1 MNIIVDAFGGDNA
14 PLEII
19 KGSIDAK
26 HELGVDIT
34 LVGNEETIR
43 SVAAENEINIDG
55 VTIVHADS
63 VISQNDPGTDVV
75 KVKKDS
81 SMAIGFKLLHEGKG
95 DAFVSA
101 GNSGAMCVGATL
113 IVKRIK
119 GIKRPGFAP
128 VIPTLEGNMM
138 LIDCGAN
145 VECKPQMLF
154 QFGIMGSIYMEKVM
168 GVKNPRIGL
177 ANVGTEPH
185 KGGEL
190 QLKTYELLENSNLNF
205 VGNIEGRDV
214 PAGGCDVCVSDGFS
228 GNLILKTYEGVA
240 EALMSKIKGVF
251 DKSLKNKLAAAVVYS
266 DLKEMKK
273 SIDYNEYGGAP
284 IIGCTKPVF
293 KAHGSANAKTFKNA
307 IRLTKEYVEKN
318 VVEEISAALK
328 EYNEGEQTS
337 NG

>member
-19 KGSIDAK
+19 KGSVDAK
-26 HELGVDIT
+26 NEYGVDIT
-34 LVGNEETIR
+34 LVGNEEVIKK
-43 SVAAENEINIDG
+43 VAKENEINIDG
-55 VTIVHADS
+55 MKIIHADS
-63 VISQNDPGTDVV
+63 VISQNEAGTEVV
-75 KVKKDS
+75 KKKKDS
-81 SMAIGFKLLHEGKG
+81 SMAVGLKMLHDGEG

-101 GNSGAMCVGATL
+101 GNSGAICVGATL

-128 VIPTLEGNMM
+128 VIPTLEGSMM

-145 VECKPQMLF
+145 VECKPQMLQ
-154 QFGIMGSIYMEKVM
+154 QFAVMGSIYMEKVM
-168 GVKNPRIGL
+168 GIKNPRVGL

-190 QLKTYELLENSNLNF
+190 QLKTYELLENSKLNF
-205 VGNIEGRDV
+205 IGNIEGRDV
-214 PAGGCDVCVSDGFS
+214 PVGGCEVCVSDGFT

-240 EALMSKIKGVF
+240 GALMDKIKGVF
-251 DKSLKNKLAAAVVYS
+251 NKNLKTKLAAAMVYS

-273 SIDYNEYGGAP
+273 SIDYNEFGGAP
-284 IIGCTKPVF
+284 IIGCAKPVF

-307 IRLTKEYVEKN
+307 IRLTKEYVENN
-318 VVEEISAALK
+318 VVEEISSALK
-328 EYNEGEQTS
+328 EYSEGE
-337 NG
+337 

>member
-1 MNIIVDAFGGDNA
+1 MSMIVDAFGGVSA

-19 KGSIDAK
+19 KGSLEAK
-26 HELGVDIT
+26 NECGVDIT
-34 LVGNEETIR
+34 LVGNEEIIR
-43 SVAAENEINIDG
+43 KVSNENELNLDG
-55 VTIVHADS
+55 VKIVHAET
-63 VISQNDPGTDVV
+63 VISQNEAGTEVV
-75 KVKKDS
+75 KSKKDC
-81 SMAIGFKLLHEGKG
+81 SMAVGLKMLHNGEG

-101 GNSGAMCVGATL
+101 GNSGAVCVGATL

-145 VECKPQMLF
+145 VECKPQMLL
-154 QFGIMGSIYMEKVM
+154 QFGVMGSIYMEKVM
-168 GVKNPRIGL
+168 GIKNPRVGL

-190 QLKTYELLENSNLNF
+190 QQKTYELLQSSKLNF
-205 VGNIEGRDV
+205 IGNIEGRDV
-214 PAGGCDVCVSDGFS
+214 PVGGCDVCVSDGFT

-240 EALMSKIKGVF
+240 SALMSKIKGVF
-251 DKSLKNKLAAAVVYS
+251 NKNIKNKLAAAMVYG

-273 SIDYNEYGGAP
+273 SVDYNEFGGAP
-284 IIGCTKPVF
+284 IIGCAKPVF

-307 IRLTKEYVEKN
+307 IRLTKEYVENN

-328 EYNEGEQTS
+328 EFNEGE
-337 NG
+337 

>member
-1 MNIIVDAFGGDNA
+1 MNIIIDAFGGDKA

-26 HELGVDIT
+26 NEFGIDIT
-34 LVGNEETIR
+34 LVGNEEIIKKV
-43 SVAAENEINIDG
+43 SAENNLDLKGIE
-55 VTIVHADS
+55 IVHADS
-63 VISQNDPGTDVV
+63 VISQNEAGTEVV
-75 KVKKDS
+75 KSKKDS
-81 SMAIGFKLLHEGKG
+81 SMAVGLKLLHDGKG

-101 GNSGAMCVGATL
+101 GNSGAVCVGATL

-145 VECKPQMLF
+145 VECKPNMLL
-154 QFGIMGSIYMEKVM
+154 QFAVMGSIYMEKVM
-168 GVKNPRIGL
+168 GIKNPRVGL

-190 QLKTYELLENSNLNF
+190 QLKTYELLENSKLNF
-205 VGNIEGRDV
+205 IGNIEGRDV
-214 PAGGCDVCVSDGFS
+214 PVGGCEVCVSDGFT

-240 EALMSKIKGVF
+240 GALMSKIKGVF
-251 DKSLKNKLAAAVVYS
+251 SKNLKTKLAAAMVYS

-284 IIGCTKPVF
+284 IIGCAKPVF
-293 KAHGSANAKTFKNA
+293 KAHGSANAKTFKSA
-307 IRLTKEYVEKN
+307 IRLTKEYVENN
-318 VVEEISAALK
+318 VVEAISSALS
-328 EYNEGEQTS
+328 EYEEGEPS

>member
-19 KGSIDAK
+19 KGSVQAK
-26 HELGVDIT
+26 NELGVDIT
-34 LVGNEETIR
+34 LVGNEEIIR
-43 SVAAENEINIDG
+43 KVSKENEIDINGIN
-55 VTIVHADS
+55 IVHADS
-63 VISQNDPGTDVV
+63 VISQDEAGTEVV
-75 KVKKDS
+75 KSKKDS
-81 SMAIGFKLLHEGKG
+81 SMAVGLKLLHDGHG

-101 GNSGAMCVGATL
+101 GNSGAVCVGATL

-119 GIKRPGFAP
+119 GINRPGFAP

-145 VECKPQMLF
+145 VECKPQMLM
-154 QFGIMGSIYMEKVM
+154 QFGVMGSIYMEKVM
-168 GVKNPRIGL
+168 GIENPRVGL

-190 QLKTYELLENSNLNF
+190 QHKTYEMLKDSNLNF
-205 VGNIEGRDV
+205 IGNIEGRNV
-214 PAGGCDVCVSDGFS
+214 ATGGCDVCVSDGFT

-240 EALMSKIKGVF
+240 SALMSKIKGVF
-251 DKSLKNKLAAAVVYS
+251 NKNLKTKLAAAMVYS

-284 IIGCTKPVF
+284 IIGCAKPVF
-293 KAHGSANAKTFKNA
+293 KAHGSANAKTFKSA
-307 IRLTKEYVEKN
+307 IRLTKEYVENN
-318 VVEEISAALK
+318 VVESITTALT
-328 EYNEGEQTS
+328 EYEQGETS

>member
-19 KGSIDAK
+19 KGSIEAK
-26 HELGVDIT
+26 NEFGVDIT
-34 LVGNEETIR
+34 LVGNEEIIKKV
-43 SVAAENEINIDG
+43 SKENDLDIQGIS
-55 VTIVHADS
+55 IVHTDS
-63 VISQNDPGTDVV
+63 VISQNESGTEVV
-75 KVKKDS
+75 KSKKNS
-81 SMAIGFKLLHEGKG
+81 SMAVGLQMLHDGKG

-145 VECKPQMLF
+145 VECKPQMLL
-154 QFGIMGSIYMEKVM
+154 QFGVMGSIYMEKVM
-168 GVKNPRIGL
+168 GVKNPRVGL
-177 ANVGTEPH
+177 ANVGTEEH

-190 QLKTYELLENSNLNF
+190 QLKTFELLKNSNLNF
-205 VGNIEGRDV
+205 VGNMEGRDV
-214 PAGGCDVCVSDGFS
+214 AIGGYDVCVSDGFT

-240 EALMSKIKGVF
+240 SAVMSKVKGVF
-251 DKSLKNKLAAAVVYS
+251 NKNMKTKLAATMVYS

-273 SIDYNEYGGAP
+273 SIDYNEFGGAP
-284 IIGCTKPVF
+284 IVGCAKPVF

-307 IRLTKEYVEKN
+307 IRLTKDYVENK
-318 VVEEISAALK
+318 VVESISAALK
-328 EYNEGEQTS
+328 EYNEGETS